1 MENNQLLKDE
11 VMIKFMMKRFNKTRE
26 QVIADMPPEVR
37 KNLNVKENKF
47 LADHLEIIQENRKMT
62 TMEIIDLLPI
72 EIYAMLV
79 FLVVAT
85 FGAIYYILTKWE
97 D

>member
-1 MENNQLLKDE
+1 MYRELLMKNQLKGNKMENNQLLKDE

-47 LADHLEIIQENRKMT
+47 LADHLEII
-62 TMEIIDLLPI
+62 
-72 EIYAMLV
+72 
-79 FLVVAT
+79 
-85 FGAIYYILTKWE
+85 
-97 D
+97 

>member
-1 MENNQLLKDE
+1 MYRELLMNNQPKENRKMINNQLLKDE

-47 LADHLEIIQENRKMT
+47 LADHLEII
-62 TMEIIDLLPI
+62 
-72 EIYAMLV
+72 
-79 FLVVAT
+79 
-85 FGAIYYILTKWE
+85 
-97 D
+97 

>member
-1 MENNQLLKDE
+1 MINNQLLKDE

-47 LADHLEIIQENRKMT
+47 LADHLLII
-62 TMEIIDLLPI
+62 
-72 EIYAMLV
+72 
-79 FLVVAT
+79 
-85 FGAIYYILTKWE
+85 
-97 D
+97 